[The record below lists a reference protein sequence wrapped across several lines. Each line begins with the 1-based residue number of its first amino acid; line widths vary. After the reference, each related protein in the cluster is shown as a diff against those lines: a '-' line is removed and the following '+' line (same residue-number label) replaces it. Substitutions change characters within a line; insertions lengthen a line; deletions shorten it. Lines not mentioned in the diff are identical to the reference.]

1 MNKNHR
7 YRVRIDTQNDA
18 LNFVQAVHSIKSEII
33 LSDDNG
39 LCVSAHSFL
48 GALYTIEFSR
58 IYCYS
63 EEPISHLITDFI
75 IEENIGV

>member
-7 YRVRIDTQNDA
+7 YRVRIDTQKDA
-18 LNFVQAVHSIKSEII
+18 LNFVQAVNNVESKITLE
-33 LSDDNG
+33 DDNG

-48 GALYTIEFSR
+48 GVLYTVEFSS

-63 EEPISHLITDFI
+63 EEPISHLIADFI
-75 IEENIGV
+75 IGE

>member
-7 YRVRIDTQNDA
+7 YKVRIDTQKDA
-18 LNFVQAVHSIKSEII
+18 LNFVQAVNGIETPIT
-33 LSDDNG
+33 LEDDNRF
-39 LCVSAHSFL
+39 CVSAHSIM
-48 GALYTIEFSR
+48 GALYTLEFSS

-75 IEENIGV
+75 IGE